1 MGDNLQGANLLQF
14 LLESPADEIK
24 TTLEDIHPADI
35 LDALEE
41 YEGDAILLLS
51 RFPSDVLAA
60 IIEEAED
67 EDKGEILDLFP
78 HEQKTEIISE
88 MASDE
93 LVDLLETMHP
103 DEASELLH
111 ALPEEDAQ
119 EVLELMRHDPETA
132 GGIMATEF
140 VAIREQMT
148 VKETLEY
155 LQVYGEEAESLSYLY
170 VLDEDGILKGVIA
183 LREIV
188 VSPFD
193 EHIGP
198 MINTNVIS
206 VRADM
211 DQEEVSRIFAKY
223 GFNSIPVVDE
233 NDKMLGIVTADDV
246 FYVVEEETTEDME
259 KMAALAHS
267 EKDYL
272 DTGVFGLAKQR
283 IFWLLFLMISATFTG
298 IIIQGYQ
305 KELASVV
312 ILAAFIPMLMDTGGN
327 AGTQVSTLIIR
338 GMALG
343 EIKLKDYL
351 EVLYKE
357 MRVSAIVGLS
367 LATVNFLR
375 VWIFHH
381 DVMLALTVSISLL
394 FTVMLA
400 KVVGCTLPMI
410 AQKLKIDPALM
421 ASPIITTIVD
431 ALSLSVYLYLAK
443 TIYINA

>member
-14 LLESPADEIK
+14 LIESPADELRAS
-24 TTLEDIHPADI
+24 LEDIHPADI

-41 YEGDAILLLS
+41 YEGDTILLLS

-78 HEQKTEIISE
+78 DEQKAEIISE

-103 DEASELLH
+103 DEASELLE
-111 ALPEEDAQ
+111 ALPDEDAQ
-119 EVLELMRHDPETA
+119 EVLELMRHHPETA

-155 LQVYGEEAESLSYLY
+155 LQVHGHDAESLSYLY
-170 VLDEDGILKGVIA
+170 VLDEDDILKGVIA

-188 VSPFD
+188 VSSFD

-198 MINTNVIS
+198 LINTNVIS

-211 DQEEVSRIFAKY
+211 DQEEVSRVFAKY
-223 GFNSIPVVDE
+223 GFHSIPVVDE
-233 NDKMLGIVTADDV
+233 NDRMLGIVTADDV

-272 DTGVFGLAKQR
+272 DTGIFGLAKQR

-298 IIIQGYQ
+298 VIIQGYQ

-327 AGTQVSTLIIR
+327 AGTQVSTLVIR

-343 EIKLKDYL
+343 EIKLKDYFK
-351 EVLYKE
+351 VLYKE
-357 MRVSAIVGLS
+357 LRVSIIVGVV
-367 LATVNFLR
+367 LAVVNFLR

-381 DVMLALTVSISLL
+381 DPMLALTVSASLL
-394 FTVMLA
+394 FTVVLA
-400 KVVGCTLPMI
+400 KLVGCTLPMI
-410 AQKLKIDPALM
+410 ARKLKIDPALM

>member
-14 LLESPADEIK
+14 LIESPADELRAS
-24 TTLEDIHPADI
+24 LEDIHPADI

-41 YEGDAILLLS
+41 YEGDTILLLS

-78 HEQKTEIISE
+78 DEQKAEIISE

-103 DEASELLH
+103 DEASELLE
-111 ALPEEDAQ
+111 ALPDEDAQ
-119 EVLELMRHDPETA
+119 EVLELMRHHPETA

-155 LQVYGEEAESLSYLY
+155 LQVHGHDAESLSYLY
-170 VLDEDGILKGVIA
+170 VLDEDDILKGVIA

-188 VSPFD
+188 VSSFD

-198 MINTNVIS
+198 LINTNVIS

-211 DQEEVSRIFAKY
+211 DQEEVSRVFAKY
-223 GFNSIPVVDE
+223 GFHSIPVVDE
-233 NDKMLGIVTADDV
+233 NDRMLGIVTADDV

-272 DTGVFGLAKQR
+272 DTGIFGLAKQR

-298 IIIQGYQ
+298 VIIQGYQ

-327 AGTQVSTLIIR
+327 AGTQVSTLVIR

-343 EIKLKDYL
+343 EIKLKDYFK
-351 EVLYKE
+351 VLYKE
-357 MRVSAIVGLS
+357 LRVSLIVGVV
-367 LATVNFLR
+367 LAVVNFLR

-381 DVMLALTVSISLL
+381 DPMLALTVSAALL
-394 FTVMLA
+394 FTVVLA
-400 KVVGCTLPMI
+400 KLVGCTLPMI
-410 AQKLKIDPALM
+410 ARKLKIDPALM

>member
-24 TTLEDIHPADI
+24 STLEDIHPADI

-67 EDKGEILDLFP
+67 EDKGELLDLFP
-78 HEQKTEIISE
+78 DEQKAEIISE

-103 DEASELLH
+103 DEASELLE
-111 ALPEEDAQ
+111 ALPDEDVQ
-119 EVLELMRHDPETA
+119 EVLELMSHHPETA

-155 LQVYGEEAESLSYLY
+155 LQIHGHDAESLSYLY
-170 VLDEDGILKGVIA
+170 VLDTDGILKGVIA

-193 EHIGP
+193 EFIGP
-198 MINTNVIS
+198 LINTNVIS

-211 DQEEVSRIFAKY
+211 DQEEVSRVFAKY
-223 GFNSIPVVDE
+223 GFHSMPVVDE
-233 NDKMLGIVTADDV
+233 NDRMLGIITADDV

-343 EIKLKDYL
+343 EIKLKDYFK
-351 EVLYKE
+351 VLLKE
-357 MRVSAIVGLS
+357 MRVSLIVGVV
-367 LATVNFLR
+367 LALVNFLR

-381 DVMLALTVSISLL
+381 DPLLALTVSAALL
-394 FTVMLA
+394 FTVILA
-400 KVVGCTLPMI
+400 KIVGCTLPMI
-410 AQKLKIDPALM
+410 ARKLKIDPALM

-431 ALSLSVYLYLAK
+431 ALSLTVYLYLAK
-443 TIYINA
+443 TIYIKM

>member
-14 LLESPADEIK
+14 LIESPADELRAS
-24 TTLEDIHPADI
+24 LEDIHPADI

-41 YEGDAILLLS
+41 YEGDTILLLS

-78 HEQKTEIISE
+78 DEQKAEIISE

-103 DEASELLH
+103 DEASELLE
-111 ALPEEDAQ
+111 ALPDEDAQ
-119 EVLELMRHDPETA
+119 EVLELMRHHPETA

-155 LQVYGEEAESLSYLY
+155 LQVHGHDAESLSYLY
-170 VLDEDGILKGVIA
+170 VLDEDDILKGVIA

-188 VSPFD
+188 VSSFD

-198 MINTNVIS
+198 LINTNVIS

-211 DQEEVSRIFAKY
+211 DQEEVSRVFAKY
-223 GFNSIPVVDE
+223 GFHSIPVVDE
-233 NDKMLGIVTADDV
+233 NDRMLGIVTADDV

-272 DTGVFGLAKQR
+272 DTGIFGLAKQR

-298 IIIQGYQ
+298 VIIQGYQ

-327 AGTQVSTLIIR
+327 AGTQVSTLVIR

-343 EIKLKDYL
+343 EIKLKDYFK
-351 EVLYKE
+351 VLYKE
-357 MRVSAIVGLS
+357 LRVSLIVGVV
-367 LATVNFLR
+367 LAVVNFLR

-381 DVMLALTVSISLL
+381 DPMLALTVSASLL
-394 FTVMLA
+394 FTVVLA
-400 KVVGCTLPMI
+400 KLVGCTLPMI
-410 AQKLKIDPALM
+410 ARKLKIDPALM